1 MATLMG
7 GGSLGGGLSP
17 TVNKLVAL
25 LTHAHLANIR
35 NLSWK
40 IKSKKLSLLEKIFLF
55 LWKCV
60 GLRYI
65 DF

>member
-1 MATLMG
+1 MG

-17 TVNKLVAL
+17 TLNKLEAS

-40 IKSKKLSLLEKIFLF
+40 IKSKKIVYTREIFNIFL
-55 LWKCV
+55 KMY
-60 GLRYI
+60 RT
-65 DF
+65 